1 MVTDQATALTMVI
14 DRITAMETATA
25 MADMGLTT
33 NQVHIIVR
41 AVMGAIGHMMGVMVV
56 IAKVVA
62 AIGPTTVGLALGA
75 TEAMV
80 VLVVMVVGTLVIRVD
95 GDDHN
100 AI

>member
-14 DRITAMETATA
+14 DRITAMEMATA

-33 NQVHIIVR
+33 DQVHIIVR
-41 AVMGAIGHMMGVMVV
+41 VVMGAIGHMMGVMVV

-62 AIGPTTVGLALGA
+62 AIDPTTVGLALGA

-80 VLVVMVVGTLVIRVD
+80 VLAVMVVGTLVIRVD
-95 GDDHN
+95 GSDHN

>member
-1 MVTDQATALTMVI
+1 
-14 DRITAMETATA
+14 
-25 MADMGLTT
+25 
-33 NQVHIIVR
+33 
-41 AVMGAIGHMMGVMVV
+41 
-56 IAKVVA
+56 
-62 AIGPTTVGLALGA
+62 VGLALGA